1 MSKSSQRHEVQPK
14 MILNL
19 KQAIRIVD
27 ETEWNTF
34 GVNKVIWRMLK
45 RELNKNDIYP
55 LYTLSY

>member
-55 LYTLSY
+55 LL